1 MLTAECESGVMK
13 VRSWVEFTKVD
24 DRVTRFAA
32 GLHTDSA
39 LYPEAAV
46 EVNQARVAGLDLP
59 DSVPEAVRQY
69 FDAARSAYSYGA
81 FAYALFAVA
90 AAQGSFAEEFALGER
105 YLTSLKGPVRVRNQ
119 LSGQE
124 RSFVPT
130 RFRSIREVLDRDGSY
145 PKRAGW
151 ELIDPRNPP
160 MGLGAL
166 LEWARKSGI
175 LGVWLD
181 RRWSIAAAPMYS
193 MAMTNE
199 LPSFVPLEWKQWTQG
214 TRDEWWIRHARRQWE
229 DDQLGAI
236 RYLRNAAAHPDFPV
250 VMSPVTALHHLQAV
264 FDLICALWAE
274 PSTVP

>member
-1 MLTAECESGVMK
+1 MRVKG
-13 VRSWVEFTKVD
+13 WVEFTKVD
-24 DRVTRFAA
+24 DRVTRLYG
-32 GLHTDSA
+32 GLLTDSA

-81 FAYALFAVA
+81 FAYDLFAVA

-105 YLTSLKGPVRVRNQ
+105 YLASLIGPVRVRNR
-119 LSGQE
+119 LSGEE
-124 RSFVPT
+124 RSFVPA
-130 RFRSIREVLDRDGSY
+130 RYRSIREVLDRDGRY

-151 ELIDPRNPP
+151 ELVDPRNPP

-175 LGVWLD
+175 LAAWLD
-181 RRWSIAAAPMYS
+181 HRWSIARAPMYS
-193 MAMTNE
+193 MTMTNE
-199 LPSFVPLEWKQWTQG
+199 LPSFVPLEWNHWAQG
-214 TRDEWWIRHARRQWE
+214 ARDEWWIRHARRQWE
-229 DDQLGAI
+229 DDQFGAV

-250 VMSPVTALHHLQAV
+250 VMSPVTALHRIQAV
-264 FDLICALWAE
+264 FDLICAVWAE
-274 PSTVP
+274 PSAVP